1 MKNNQLAVEKTSEI
15 QLVSVK
21 KIQDI
26 ILQNSIWLFLV
37 ICLIFFS
44 FSSEY
49 FLTVTNLTN
58 VLVQG
63 SFIGLLAIGMTLCI
77 INGNIDL
84 TVGAVLGLA
93 ASLAVGLQ
101 AEYGII
107 ISILAALTAGLL
119 LGLLNGVVTVFSGVN
134 AFIVTLGGMI
144 GIRGLVFVYTG
155 EQSFFATDMRFI
167 EFNEI
172 IIGSTIISLIST
184 LFIVLILFFQWF
196 LSRTV
201 HGRDAYAI
209 GGNLQAAENAGI
221 RVKKHIIIN
230 FAISGFLAA
239 VAGVLLA
246 SRMGSSTPNL
256 GNIYELWTIIAV
268 VLGGTRLQGGS
279 GSMWK
284 TLGGVLTLAVIRNGL
299 NLMNVQ
305 SFWVLIILGSVLILA
320 LFIDKLVGQKM

>member
-1 MKNNQLAVEKTSEI
+1 MKNNQLAVGKTSEM

-37 ICLIFFS
+37 ICLISFS

-63 SFIGLLAIGMTLCI
+63 SFIGLLAIGMTLCM

-101 AEYGII
+101 ADFGIVV
-107 ISILAALTAGLL
+107 SILAALAAGLL
-119 LGLLNGVVTVFSGVN
+119 LGLLNGTVTVFSGVN
-134 AFIVTLGGMI
+134 SFIVTMGGMI

-155 EQSFFATDMRFI
+155 EQSFFAADMRFI

-172 IIGSTIISLIST
+172 MIGSTIISLISI

-209 GGNLQAAENAGI
+209 GGNLQAAVNSGI
-221 RVKKHIIIN
+221 RVKKHVIIN
-230 FAISGFLAA
+230 FTISGFLAA
-239 VAGVLLA
+239 VSGVLLA

-279 GSMWK
+279 GSMLK

-320 LFIDKLVGQKM
+320 LIVDKLVGQKM